1 MIALTESGG
10 MGMTQSEATRP
21 AFDPEAVRERY
32 ARERAKRMTES
43 RGVVHDVWG
52 DDHFAGYLR
61 DPFTAFVE
69 RDAISGEAAEVD
81 VAVIGAGMSGVVVGA
96 KLRDA
101 GIERVVLIDR
111 AGGIGG
117 TWYWNRY
124 PGVMCD
130 VESYIY
136 MPMLEEMDYVPTTR
150 YASGDEIRRHLDA
163 IAHRYSLVD
172 DALFHTGVDTA
183 TWDESLGRWMI
194 RTDRGDVLR
203 AKYLIEAPG
212 ILNLVKL
219 PAIPGMDGFEGRAFH
234 SARWDYEYTGGGP
247 GNPELDRL
255 AGKVVGIVGTGASA
269 IQTIMPL
276 AHSAEHVYVFQRTPS
291 AIGERGNRPTGEEIL
306 GDLHPGWQRERMEN
320 FSAVM
325 IGLDVERDLVDD
337 GWTHHMAR
345 LSNPRFG
352 PDLSREE
359 LMARMEEADFAVMEA
374 HRSRID
380 AIVADPAVAE
390 SLKPYYRYQ
399 CKRPCFHDEYLTT
412 FNEPNVT
419 LVDCPAGVEQITAH
433 GAIANGA
440 EYHLDCIVYATGFEA
455 EFTPFPR
462 RAGHDIIGR
471 DGITLAE
478 AWKDGT
484 CTMHG
489 IATHGFPNLFI
500 MPAPAQQ
507 SVTTVNFTHLM
518 MIGAEHVAD
527 TIRLLEARGV
537 RVFDVSQAAEDAW
550 TGAIVATFR
559 DNSAFMAACTPSRL
573 NFEGDPSQ
581 MNPRNGSYRGGYG
594 DVFGYEQLLADWRA
608 AGDFAG
614 WDLVEGADAGAG
626 AHT

>member
-1 MIALTESGG
+1 
-10 MGMTQSEATRP
+10 MTVSDANRP

-32 ARERAKRMTES
+32 ARERAKRMTTN

-52 DDHFAGYLR
+52 DDHFADYLR
-61 DPFTAFVE
+61 DPFTLFTE
-69 RDAISGEAAEVD
+69 RAPINTDID
-81 VAVIGAGMSGVVVGA
+81 VAIIGAGMSGVVVGA

-101 GIERVVLIDR
+101 GIANIVLIDR

-163 IAHRYSLVD
+163 IAQRYGLVD

-183 TWDESLGRWMI
+183 TWDEARGRWVI
-194 RTDRGDVLR
+194 RTDRGDELR
-203 AKYLIEAPG
+203 AKYLVEAPG
-212 ILNLVKL
+212 ILNLLKL
-219 PAIPGMDGFEGRAFH
+219 PAIPGMDDFQGRAFH
-234 SARWDYEYTGGGP
+234 SARWDYGYTGGGP
-247 GNPELDRL
+247 GNPQLDNL
-255 AGKVVGIVGTGASA
+255 AGKTVGVVGSGASA

-291 AIGERGNRPTGEEIL
+291 AIGVRGNAPTDDEFRSQ
-306 GDLHPGWQRERMEN
+306 LHPGWQRERMEN

-325 IGLDVERDLVDD
+325 IGREVEQDLIDD

-345 LSNPRFG
+345 LSNPKVEPG
-352 PDLSREE
+352 LSREE
-359 LMARMEEADFAVMEA
+359 LMAFMEKNDYAVMEE

-380 AIVADPAVAE
+380 AIVADPATAE

-399 CKRPCFHDEYLTT
+399 CKRPCFHDEYLAA

-419 LVDCPAGVEQITAH
+419 LVDCPAGVERITAD
-433 GAIANGA
+433 GAVANG
-440 EYHLDCIVYATGFEA
+440 EEFTLDCIVYATGFEA

-462 RAGHDIIGR
+462 RAGHDIVGR
-471 DGITLAE
+471 DGITMAE
-478 AWKDGT
+478 RWKDGT
-484 CTMHG
+484 CTLHG
-489 IATHGFPNLFI
+489 MYTHGFPNLFI

-518 MIGAEHVAD
+518 VIGAVHVAD

-537 RVFDVSQAAEDAW
+537 CVFDVSETAEEEW
-550 TGAIVATFR
+550 VEGIVANFR

-608 AGDFAG
+608 AGDFEG
-614 WDLVEGADAGAG
+614 WDLVEGSVDGEGA
-626 AHT
+626 

>member
-1 MIALTESGG
+1 
-10 MGMTQSEATRP
+10 MTQSEATRP

-69 RDAISGEAAEVD
+69 RDAIGGEAAEVD

-163 IAHRYSLVD
+163 IAHRYGLVD

-269 IQTIMPL
+269 IQTIRPL
-276 AHSAEHVYVFQRTPS
+276 AHSAEHVYLFQRTPS

-614 WDLVEGADAGAG
+614 WDLVEGAGAGAG

>member
-10 MGMTQSEATRP
+10 TGMTESEATRP

-32 ARERAKRMTES
+32 AHERAKRMTES
-43 RGVVHDVWG
+43 RGVVHDIWG

-61 DPFTAFVE
+61 DPFTPFIE
-69 RDAISGEAAEVD
+69 RDAMTADVD

-136 MPMLEEMDYVPTTR
+136 MPMLEEMGYVPTTR

-163 IAHRYSLVD
+163 IAHRYDLVD
-172 DALFHTGVDTA
+172 DALFHTGVDTT
-183 TWDESLGRWMI
+183 TWDESLGRWVI
-194 RTDRGDVLR
+194 RTDRGDELR

-219 PAIPGMDGFEGRAFH
+219 PAIPGMDSFEGRAFH

-255 AGKVVGIVGTGASA
+255 AGKVVGVVGTGASA

-325 IGLDVERDLVDD
+325 IGRDVERDLVDD

-359 LMARMEEADFAVMEA
+359 LMARMEEADFAVMEE

-380 AIVADPAVAE
+380 AIVADPATAE

-433 GAIANGA
+433 GAIANGE
-440 EYHLDCIVYATGFEA
+440 EYPLDCIVYATGFEA

-489 IATHGFPNLFI
+489 IASHGFPNLFI

-527 TIRLLEARGV
+527 TIRRLEARGV
-537 RVFDVSQAAEDAW
+537 RVFDVSEAAEHEWVD
-550 TGAIVATFR
+550 GIVANFR

-614 WDLVEGADAGAG
+614 WDLVEGSDTGSDAGA
-626 AHT
+626 